1 MSKSENFKPFKLNQ
15 PQHIKKPLFHSN
27 FTSKLVLGKKSITGK
42 TQNND
47 LKKPFIGHPRSL
59 ISHKPKEEIHIDSFS
74 IEELPQHKNE
84 DYDISIES
92 YSQKEE
98 ELKKYMKD
106 DDEEITQL
114 LSQPVFKRTS
124 KPSNTSLSC
133 EEKNNLTQPSS
144 DDSWKT
150 VSVQKFSKEC
160 PQIYHLENTNSP
172 ISSNKQ
178 IEDNKL
184 SSGVLLKN
192 SQITI
197 EQQDKQKTYD
207 LSTESLN
214 SKVTTESFGSL
225 SLKGIES
232 LFTNKILEPNILN
245 NDTISSKESQHKEEQ
260 NNSMIIEENIKD
272 EHNELELEDVVR
284 QIDKYKEEEEQKEIS
299 IDDKQDKWESV
310 EITTHQE
317 QKQDEYS
324 LSSATEL
331 SQRCTMEWAK
341 DEYEENK
348 LQETIQSIRDLK
360 SESRIDNSSDTSN
373 IQGTVLNK
381 EDILK
386 QRDGVLFYKK
396 FKSIEHS
403 SQVDS
408 DFKFGKPSNKEWKIV
423 TYNKEPFIINK
434 NNYSIYLAT
443 CGKLVFF
450 AIKPSTPNKCPL
462 KVEIDDCVFIHNDP
476 PIYFINECNIIDLM
490 PLNSVPL
497 SLKLM
502 YSHHIKEVQIVAEKK
517 IPCLNSIVNID
528 CEFNETIILNCQ
540 IVQQL
545 SFNIPDTLFGEVAA
559 IVKEEGK
566 GYIFIFPKNTWSYV
580 NEYCSTESKRM
591 KGIYIRD
598 LYLNLSTSAVPIYR
612 FQCLI

>member
-15 PQHIKKPLFHSN
+15 QQNIKKPLFHSN
-27 FTSKLVLGKKSITGK
+27 FTSKLVLGKKPITIK

-47 LKKPFIGHPRSL
+47 LKKPFTIHPRNFT
-59 ISHKPKEEIHIDSFS
+59 SHKPKEEIHIDSFS
-74 IEELPQHKNE
+74 IEEVSQHQNE

-114 LSQPVFKRTS
+114 LSQSVFKRTP
-124 KPSNTSLSC
+124 KPSDTSLSY

-150 VSVQKFSKEC
+150 VSVQKFTKEC
-160 PQIYHLENTNSP
+160 PQIYHLENITTSL
-172 ISSNKQ
+172 SLNKQ
-178 IEDNKL
+178 IEDSKL
-184 SSGVLLKN
+184 NSKVLLKN
-192 SQITI
+192 SQIPI
-197 EQQDKQKTYD
+197 EQENKQKTYD
-207 LSTESLN
+207 LSTESC
-214 SKVTTESFGSL
+214 SPKITTESFGSL

-245 NDTISSKESQHKEEQ
+245 NNTVSLEESQHKEEQ
-260 NNSMIIEENIKD
+260 NGSMTIEENIKD

-284 QIDKYKEEEEQKEIS
+284 QVDKYNEIEQKEIF
-299 IDDKQDKWESV
+299 IDDKQDKWESM
-310 EITTHQE
+310 EITTYQE
-317 QKQDEYS
+317 QKQDDHS

-331 SQRCTMEWAK
+331 SQRCSMEWAK

-360 SESRIDNSSDTSN
+360 SESRIDNLSDTNN
-373 IQGTVLNK
+373 IQVTLLNK

-386 QRDGVLFYKK
+386 QRDGILFYKK
-396 FKSIEHS
+396 FNSIEHS

-408 DFKFGKPSNKEWKIV
+408 DFKFGKPCNKEWKIV

-434 NNYSIYLAT
+434 SNYSIYLAT

-450 AIKPSTPNKCPL
+450 AIKPSSPNKCPL

-476 PIYFINECNIIDLM
+476 PIYFINECNIIDSMSLS
-490 PLNSVPL
+490 SVPL

-502 YSHHIKEVQIVAEKK
+502 YNHHIKEVQVIAEKK

-566 GYIFIFPKNTWSYV
+566 GYIFIFPKNTWGYV